1 MRIAK
6 YISNAGY
13 CSRRDAEKLIFK
25 KKVYIN
31 NKLCE
36 MPGTNVSYTDKILVC
51 GKIINLE
58 SKIKL
63 WKLYKPTKVMC
74 TNKDPKKRKTIFD
87 ILPKNL
93 PRLISIGRLDFMS
106 EGLILLTNNGDFA
119 RKLELPLSNILRV
132 YRVYIKGEVSVDT
145 IKTINLGISI
155 KGIFYGKIKAKI
167 EKIKNQ
173 HCWLIF
179 KLREGKNREIRNV
192 CEFYNW
198 NIIKLIRLQYGSIK
212 LTKQNPGQIEEIKNI
227 PPELL

>member
-13 CSRRDAEKLIFK
+13 CSRRDAEKLILD

-31 NKLCE
+31 SKLCTI
-36 MPGTNVSYTDKILVC
+36 PGTNVSYKDKILVC
-51 GKIINLE
+51 GKILKLE
-58 SKIKL
+58 LKIKL
-63 WKLYKPTKVMC
+63 WKFYKPIKVIC
-74 TNKDPKKRKTIFD
+74 SNKDPKKRKTIFD

-119 RKLELPLSNILRV
+119 RKLELPFSNILRV
-132 YRVYIKGEVSVDT
+132 YRVCIKGEVKVNS
-145 IKTINLGISI
+145 IKKINLGISI

-167 EKIKNQ
+167 EKIKDQ

-179 KLREGKNREIRNV
+179 KLHEGKNREIRNI
-192 CEFYNW
+192 CEFYKW
-198 NIIKLIRLQYGSIK
+198 TIVKLIRLQYGSIK
-212 LTKQNPGQIEEIKNI
+212 LTKQNPGQIEEINRI
-227 PPELL
+227 PQDFL